1 MALVKGGGGK
11 RPSRKMAG
19 ALGRGAYRLG
29 KGAGRAAGWT
39 ARRDWRA
46 MPGQAAGYARSRP
59 YGLLPW
65 IALLAAV
72 GLWPKTPK
80 TLATEPE
87 PGGKIVPG
95 ASDPRQMS
103 SAAFAADQPGR
114 GREAA
119 KPRHIPLLGWR
130 DIAWRVVREIGQDKL
145 PSVAGGV
152 TFYALLAIFP
162 AIGAF
167 VSLYGLFADVATVRD
182 QLNEMSGVFPAS
194 VVQIVGD
201 QMLRIAGTH
210 DGKLTVAFV
219 ISLLVSV
226 WSANAGMKALFEGL
240 NVAYDET
247 ESRPFFRQTL
257 ISYGCTF
264 GALLF
269 LATSA
274 GLLVAL
280 PIVLSFLRLDTL
292 FGLWIPLRW
301 LVVLGMTA
309 LAFTLLYRIGP
320 SRAKARWRWL
330 TWGAVV
336 ASALWLGGSLG
347 FSWYVGSLA
356 HYDATYGPLGAVIA
370 FMMWVWFSVMTI
382 LIGAELNAEI
392 EHQTAKDSTTGP
404 PAPMGARGAAMAD
417 TVGEALDLSE
427 EIAGGVGTVKGVW
440 KGLVKRGR

>member
-1 MALVKGGGGK
+1 
-11 RPSRKMAG
+11 MAG
-19 ALGRGAYRLG
+19 TLGRGAYALG
-29 KGAGRAAGWT
+29 KGAGRAVGWT

-46 MPGQAAGYARSRP
+46 MPGQAAGYAKSRP
-59 YGLLPW
+59 YNLLPW
-65 IALLAAV
+65 IALVAAV
-72 GLWPKTPK
+72 GLWPKASEPK
-80 TLATEPE
+80 ASSNPAA
-87 PGGKIVPG
+87 PDPAADGKVLPG
-95 ASDPRQMS
+95 ASDPRQMD

-114 GREAA
+114 GREAVR
-119 KPRHIPLLGWR
+119 PTHIPLMGWR
-130 DIAWRVVREIGQDKL
+130 DIAWRVVREIGIDKL

-182 QLNEMSGVFPAS
+182 QLNEMSGVFPSS
-194 VVQIVGD
+194 VVQIIGD
-201 QMLRIAGTH
+201 QMLRIAGQN
-210 DGKLTVAFV
+210 DGKLTFAFV
-219 ISLLVSV
+219 ISLLISA

-257 ISYGCTF
+257 VSYACTI

-280 PIVLSFLRLDTL
+280 PIVLEFLRLDALLLVWT
-292 FGLWIPLRW
+292 PLRW
-301 LVVLGMTA
+301 LVVLAITT

-330 TWGAVV
+330 TWGAAL
-336 ASALWLGGSLG
+336 ASLLWLGGSLG
-347 FSWYVGSLA
+347 FSWYVGNMA
-356 HYDATYGPLGAVIA
+356 NYDATYGPLGAVIG

-392 EHQTAKDSTTGP
+392 EHQTARDSTTGP
-404 PAPMGARGAAMAD
+404 PAPMGSRGAAMAD

-427 EIAGGVGTVKGVW
+427 TIDGGVAQVKGVW
-440 KGLVKRGR
+440 AKFVKRKR